1 MNSSDITRIRNANTQ
16 FNYLVTNTLSVQAGC
31 HSDACLQLTGCKPIQ
46 YTSYAQKNLLKKGA
60 SDLGGS

>member
-1 MNSSDITRIRNANTQ
+1 MDASDIIRTRNANTQ

-31 HSDACLQLTGCKPIQ
+31 HSDACLKLTGCAPIQ
-46 YTSYAQKNLLKKGA
+46 YTSYAQKDLLKKGA